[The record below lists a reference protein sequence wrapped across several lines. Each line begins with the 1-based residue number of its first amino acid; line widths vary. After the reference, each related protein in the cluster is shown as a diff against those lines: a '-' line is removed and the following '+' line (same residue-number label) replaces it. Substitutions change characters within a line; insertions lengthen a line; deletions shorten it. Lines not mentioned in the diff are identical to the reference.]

1 MRVYQFRHVGTD
13 AAVTYYLLLEYLLPN
28 NLATILLL

>member
-1 MRVYQFRHVGTD
+1 MLLLLTLLL
-13 AAVTYYLLLEYLLPN
+13 TTLLLEYLLPN